1 MTLWNASLFGLH
13 DADLR
18 ITRSEL
24 AAARFRVGRAIRKSA
39 HFVPEQL
46 YFSMEKRQL
55 TLREFSET
63 AIALGVKP
71 NTLRVWRQRESIPA
85 RWCLKFYEH
94 FGSFE
99 IIDWA
104 PGTVVIIAKP
114 RTLSDVARSFIKQPT
129 PSGIL

>member
-1 MTLWNASLFGLH
+1 VTLWDASLFGFH
-13 DADLR
+13 HEDQR
-18 ITRSEL
+18 IIRSGL

-55 TLREFSET
+55 TLREFSEI
-63 AIALGVKP
+63 AIAQGVKP

-85 RWCLKFYEH
+85 RWRLKFYEH

-104 PGTVVIIAKP
+104 PGTVVIITKR
-114 RTLSDVARSFIKQPT
+114 RTLSDIARSFIKQPT
-129 PSGIL
+129 TSGIL